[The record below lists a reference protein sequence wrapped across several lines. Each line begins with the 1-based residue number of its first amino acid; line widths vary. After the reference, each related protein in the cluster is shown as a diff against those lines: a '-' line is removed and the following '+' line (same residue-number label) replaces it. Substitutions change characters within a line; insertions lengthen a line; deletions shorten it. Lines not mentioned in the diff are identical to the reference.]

1 MVRERRSVVVVA
13 AVMGLAFVIA
23 LGSAQAGPV
32 VPDLLYQNM
41 EEASWTANVA
51 SSYNRAN
58 SPATLDGVAKGN
70 ANTVAEPHFN
80 GYFGRVGK
88 FDGYGD
94 YVDWGSTVSYPVPTS
109 AITLEAWINLASIG
123 DGAGKNGCT
132 ILGRH
137 ASYVFTVNTA
147 GALGIYMYGVSGA
160 WLTTDPSVVD
170 MRDYIGKWVHVAA
183 TYDGSNKILYV
194 DGAEV
199 AREPS
204 TGNITAG
211 TPTMTARI
219 DDSGGVRDFHGM
231 LDKVGIHSR
240 ALAPAEIKQLSY
252 TPFPVPDV
260 LYMHM
265 DEASWAGAGAVKDSS
280 GMGHDGTAYDGA
292 APVAG
297 GYFNRA
303 GLFDGVNNRVNLGN
317 ATSLVPVGNQ
327 MTIEAWVKPDDLS
340 TWPNNGMVISR
351 PSTYYLK
358 VWTDGSVGA
367 YFNTSPGAWFTT
379 DPGVV
384 WGDEW
389 FHLVAVRDGVDETIW
404 VNGVMLAT
412 HTGAL
417 GNVGNSGDETRIGWD
432 SYSGHGKFKGLI
444 DEVGIYSWALTE
456 KEIGQRYM
464 MPEPATLAL
473 LGVGL
478 VALRRRKKH

>member
-1 MVRERRSVVVVA
+1 MGTQRF
-13 AVMGLAFVIA
+13 GLAKLAA
-23 LGSAQAGPV
+23 LVALLVVWVGAAHANL

-41 EEASWTANVA
+41 EEASWTPNVA

-58 SPATLDGVAKGN
+58 SPATLDGVPKYN
-70 ANTVAEPHFN
+70 ATTVVEPHFN
-80 GYFGRVGK
+80 GFFGRVGK
-88 FDGYGD
+88 FDGLDD
-94 YVDWGSTVSYPVPTS
+94 YVDWGSTITYPSPTS

-123 DGAGKNGCT
+123 DGGGKNGCT
-132 ILGRH
+132 VLGRQN
-137 ASYVFTVNTA
+137 SYVFGVNTA
-147 GALGIYMYGVSGA
+147 GALAVYIYGVSGA
-160 WLTTDPSVVD
+160 WLSTSPSTVD
-170 MRDYIGKWVHVAA
+170 MRDYIGKWAHVAA
-183 TYDGSNKILYV
+183 TYDGSNKILYLNG
-194 DGAEV
+194 DEV
-199 AREPS
+199 AREAS
-204 TGNITAG
+204 TGNVTDLGSATFTG
-211 TPTMTARI
+211 RI
-219 DDSGGVRDFHGM
+219 DDYGGDRNFHGL
-231 LDKVGIHSR
+231 LDRVGVHSR
-240 ALAPAEIKQLSY
+240 ALAPAEVKQLAY
-252 TPFPVPDV
+252 TPFPIPDV
-260 LYMHM
+260 LSMHM
-265 DEASWAGAGAVKDSS
+265 DETSWAGSGAVIDSS
-280 GMGHDGTAYDGA
+280 GMNHHGTASGGA
-292 APVAG
+292 APVDDG
-297 GYFNRA
+297 RFRRA
-303 GLFDGVNNRVNLGN
+303 GLFDGVNAKVSCGT
-317 ATSLVPVGNQ
+317 AASLVPLGNQ
-327 MTIEAWVKPDDLS
+327 MTLEAWVKPDDLS
-340 TWPNNGMVISR
+340 TWTNNGMVIDRS
-351 PSTYYLK
+351 STYYLK

-367 YFNTSPGAWFTT
+367 YFNTTNRAWFTT